1 METIL
6 DRLKKY
12 FENTSIEQVKED
24 WEKTEKYDLIESPSA
39 ESFILETKKLIDVGK
54 HKNLPSESFIN
65 NFENPNFSSDFF
77 LTNNITKWKT

>member
-12 FENTSIEQVKED
+12 FETTSIEQVKED
-24 WEKTEKYDLIESPSA
+24 WNNTEKYDQIDSPSVQ
-39 ESFILETKKLIDVGK
+39 SFILETKKLIDVGK
-54 HKNLPSESFIN
+54 HQNLPPESFIN

-77 LTNNITKWKT
+77 LI

>member
-12 FENTSIEQVKED
+12 LENTSTEQVKKD
-24 WEKTEKYDLIESPSA
+24 WKKTEKYDQVDSPAVEFFIRES
-39 ESFILETKKLIDVGK
+39 KRLIDVGK
-54 HKNLPSESFIN
+54 LEESLPSQNFIN

-77 LTNNITKWKT
+77 YPNFK

>member
-12 FENTSIEQVKED
+12 FKNTSLEQVKED
-24 WEKTEKYDLIESPSA
+24 WKKTESYDLIDSPSA
-39 ESFILETKKLIDVGK
+39 ESFIFETKRLIDVGK
-54 HKNLPSESFIN
+54 HANLPPESFIN

-77 LTNNITKWKT
+77 LI

>member
-12 FENTSIEQVKED
+12 FENTSSEQVKED
-24 WEKTEKYDLIESPSA
+24 WKKTEKYDQINSPSVGSFFQ
-39 ESFILETKKLIDVGK
+39 ESERLIDVGK
-54 HKNLPSESFIN
+54 LNDNLPSQNFIN

-77 LTNNITKWKT
+77 YLNFK